1 MNISSITTHLI
12 KKHLFN
18 LSMKIFG
25 ISSRSSFLTFV
36 FILLS
41 INTLSAQTKI
51 DTVGL
56 NRLNGG
62 LKALSL
68 DGGLVHANWGFCLMD
83 PKTGKI
89 VTDFDSERSLMPA
102 SSMKVVTTITALN
115 LLGANYTYKTYIQYD
130 GTISAD
136 SILNGNLYITGS
148 GDPSLGSDRIDSAMR
163 FDSLVI
169 VWASKI
175 KKAGIKKITGNIIA
189 DASAFED
196 YAVPGS
202 WNWDDI
208 GQYYGAGPYGL
219 NVYENKYTLY
229 YSSTKTTA
237 KIDSIF
243 PQIDG
248 LNVMNDVTVG
258 GSSDAAFIYGAPDN
272 YSRYVVGTIPASRK
286 QYTVDG
292 SMPDPPLFLAT
303 ELRNALDS
311 IGVEVLKQP
320 TTVYAM
326 QRAMM
331 TINANRKNL
340 FEYTSPPLSE
350 LIFHTNQKSINLYAE
365 ALLKTIGKEQLKDGS
380 SKAGARA
387 VEAYLLGQGFNL
399 SGFNQDDGSGLSR
412 LDFITPKQMCNLL
425 LIESKQANFPVFKE
439 SLPIAGRTGT
449 LKTIADNTVA
459 EGKIFA
465 KSGSMYKVR
474 SYSGYVTTKSGELL
488 SFCVIVNNYT
498 CSSAEI
504 REKLEKLMVWM
515 VGL

>member
-1 MNISSITTHLI
+1 MIR
-12 KKHLFN
+12 HLFY
-18 LSMKIFG
+18 LIICCG
-25 ISSRSSFLTFV
+25 
-36 FILLS
+36 
-41 INTLSAQTKI
+41 TLSAQTKI

-89 VTDFDSERSLMPA
+89 VTEFDSERSLMPA
-102 SSMKVVTTITALN
+102 SSMKVVTTISALN
-115 LLGANYTYKTYIQYD
+115 LLGANYTYKTFIQYD
-130 GTISAD
+130 GKISPD
-136 SILNGNLYITGS
+136 SILIGNLYILGT
-148 GDPSLGSDRIDSAMR
+148 GDPSLGSDRIDSSQR
-163 FDSLVI
+163 FDSLVMN
-169 VWASKI
+169 WARQI
-175 KKAGIKKITGNIIA
+175 KKAGINKITGNIIG

-219 NVYENKYTLY
+219 NVYENKYTLF

-243 PQIDG
+243 PFIDG
-248 LNVMNDVTVG
+248 LNVMNDVIVG
-258 GSSDAAFIYGAPDN
+258 GSSDEAFIYGAPDN

-292 SMPDPPLFLAT
+292 SMPDPPLFIAT
-303 ELRNALDS
+303 ELRNALEKT
-311 IGVEVLKQP
+311 GVDVVSQP

-326 QRAMM
+326 KRALIKVNSER
-331 TINANRKNL
+331 INL
-340 FEYTSPPLSE
+340 IEYSSPPLSE

-365 ALLKTIGKEQLKDGS
+365 ALLKTIGKEQLNDGS
-380 SKAGARA
+380 AKAGSRA

-399 SGFNQDDGSGLSR
+399 SGFNQEDGSGLSR

-425 LIESKQANFPVFKE
+425 TLESKQTNFPVFKE

-449 LKTIADNTVA
+449 LKTIADNTAA
-459 EGKIFA
+459 EGKVFA

-488 SFCVIVNNYT
+488 TFCVVINNYT
-498 CSSAEI
+498 CGSAEI